1 MGHMRRS
8 GRPTGGLTT
17 LAVAAPRL
25 RRALLGIRSTKG
37 STCACPQQ
45 TGRSRTRRVRV
56 GSGWSS
62 FSRSARSP
70 RWARSRWTCSSRR
83 SPPRLAISRSSPR
96 QSCSPSLPT
105 CSVSRSAR
113 RSARSA
119 MSSGGDA
126 RFSSA
131 FPSSPSPRSSAQRPS
146 RSRSWRARGSS
157 RGLPPQS
164 ASSSRGRSS
173 ATSTPVRT
181 SRVTTRR

>member
-1 MGHMRRS
+1 MGHRCRP

-17 LAVAAPRL
+17 LVVAAPRV

-37 STCACPQQ
+37 SSCACSQQ

-62 FSRSARSP
+62 SWRSARSP
-70 RWARSRWTCSSRR
+70 RWGALSMDMFFPALPAAARD
-83 SPPRLAISRSSPR
+83 LEVE
-96 QSCSPSLPT
+96 PSGIMLT
-105 CSVSRSAR
+105 VTAYLLGVTSAR

-119 MSSGGDA
+119 TSSGGDA

-131 FPSSPSPRSSAQRPS
+131 FRSSPRRRSSAQRPS

-157 RGLPPQS
+157 RGLPPPS